1 CSCYSPH
8 RYLHSFPTRRSSD
21 LQGRE
26 ASGQGGAVPVGQDCC
41 GVGRRSCVHQGV
53 GGQQDVEETVLFE
66 AFGGGVSDGVVQSGR
81 ALEGHLGGDGGLQQ
95 GGEFGFGGVGFGG
108 ESAGTELGV
117 GAGACQGGDVVGR
130 LCASGHLDVAD
141 RTFGQSFEQ

>member
-1 CSCYSPH
+1 DTEVGEVFQGVGDAAGAEGSEPGAYVG
-8 RYLHSFPTRRSSD
+8 LVGVA
-21 LQGRE
+21 QGRE

-81 ALEGHLGGDGGLQQ
+81 ALERSEEHTSELQSR
-95 GGEFGFGGVGFGG
+95 FDLV
-108 ESAGTELGV
+108 
-117 GAGACQGGDVVGR
+117 CR
-130 LCASGHLDVAD
+130 LLL
-141 RTFGQSFEQ
+141 